1 MTVILSLGINGRM
14 EPTLITLPPA
24 STLTRVLPEL
34 YTRGNAYAAL
44 DQRRTFL
51 ILSQKLTNTQ
61 SAIADLALEECAIA
75 SLYEAAD
82 PTHRTSKCG
91 SFRIEKLTLAEAP
104 AWVEQYRKTFSKVYI
119 ATTEPRRWKI
129 ETDEE
134 E

>member
-1 MTVILSLGINGRM
+1 M
-14 EPTLITLPPA
+14 EPTLIPLHPD

-34 YTRGNAYAAL
+34 YARGNVYAAL

-51 ILSQKLTNTQ
+51 ILSQKLTYTQ

-91 SFRIEKLTLAEAP
+91 SFRVERMILAEAP
-104 AWVEQYRKTFSKVYI
+104 AWVEQHRKPFSKVYI
-119 ATTEPRRWKI
+119 ATTEPRRWKT

>member
-1 MTVILSLGINGRM
+1 M
-14 EPTLITLPPA
+14 EPTLITLPPD

-34 YTRGNAYAAL
+34 YSRGNVYAAL

-51 ILSQKLTNTQ
+51 IVSQKLTHTQ
-61 SAIADLALEECAIA
+61 SAIADQALEQCAIA

-91 SFRIEKLTLAEAP
+91 SFRIEKMTLAEAP
-104 AWVEQYRKTFSKVYI
+104 AWVEQHRNLYSKVYI

-129 ETDEE
+129 EMDEE